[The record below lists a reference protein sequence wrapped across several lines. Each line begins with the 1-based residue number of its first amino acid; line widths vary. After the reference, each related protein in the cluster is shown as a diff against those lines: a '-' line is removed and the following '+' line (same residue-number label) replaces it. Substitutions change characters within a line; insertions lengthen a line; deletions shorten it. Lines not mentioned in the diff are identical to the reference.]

1 MKRLAQLLALGI
13 LVFLPMLIEAQ
24 QTSLDYMRSTGK
36 IYVVIAV
43 VVVIFLGIFFFLIR
57 LDKKLTKLE
66 NQINNGH

>member
-1 MKRLAQLLALGI
+1 MKRLTKLLALGI

-66 NQINNGH
+66 IK

>member
-1 MKRLAQLLALGI
+1 MKRLTKLLALGI

>member
-1 MKRLAQLLALGI
+1 MKRLTQLLALGI

-24 QTSLDYMRSTGK
+24 QTSLDYMRSTGM